1 MVRFCLFLCAITH
14 QNHTKNTRRPPTSTQ
29 SHLLFHREGRNEQQ
43 IGHVKDV
50 MVSMR
55 RTQSFRETKLRLLHK
70 LAGIEW
76 LSDLFTDDE
85 PSARDWFKGSFRY
98 ESWKEILGR
107 YASGQ
112 PISCAASVDND
123 RHFHICYYAKDYETM
138 NYVTVEALPAAN
150 FVEVMGVIFCRF
162 EFVAEDG
169 KVKVHTV
176 SNKDFKHQI
185 SSHALMLPYK
195 RVGENFQNNFTL
207 VYHDWDVLACNC
219 ASMSMKGHPVPA
231 RGVWSEEHLDYLT
244 NSV

>member
-1 MVRFCLFLCAITH
+1 
-14 QNHTKNTRRPPTSTQ
+14 
-29 SHLLFHREGRNEQQ
+29 LFHREGRNEQQ

-123 RHFHICYYAKDYETM
+123 RHFHICYYAGDYEAM

-176 SNKDFKHQI
+176 SKKDFKHRI

>member
-1 MVRFCLFLCAITH
+1 
-14 QNHTKNTRRPPTSTQ
+14 
-29 SHLLFHREGRNEQQ
+29 
-43 IGHVKDV
+43 

-123 RHFHICYYAKDYETM
+123 RHFHICYYAGDYEAM

-176 SNKDFKHQI
+176 SKKDFKHRI

-231 RGVWSEEHLDYLT
+231 RGVWSQEHLDYLT